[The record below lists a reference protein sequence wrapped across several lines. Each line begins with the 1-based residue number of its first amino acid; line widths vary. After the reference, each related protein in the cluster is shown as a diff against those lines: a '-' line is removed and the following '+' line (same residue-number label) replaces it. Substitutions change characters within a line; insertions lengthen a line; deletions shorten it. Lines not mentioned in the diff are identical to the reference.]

1 MNLLILWGA
10 SFFCFSL
17 SERREKQKGLQAVT
31 TYGIWRLMAALK
43 RMRHEMFAREYI
55 LNGENASAAYRL
67 TAQHFPNKPLVH
79 PKSAAVVGYTILQRP
94 EVKRRIFE
102 LRDIMAK
109 KSDITLDKL
118 LTDIQEAMFMA
129 KTQAKPN
136 DVVNAALAQAKLV
149 GLLRDR
155 VEAGAVGD
163 FDGIDNISEV
173 LEKVAQDI
181 SPEVALALSKAF
193 GYTKDEP
200 ETQSEPVEE
209 SPLAQAIP
217 PSDAVN

>member
-1 MNLLILWGA
+1 
-10 SFFCFSL
+10 
-17 SERREKQKGLQAVT
+17 
-31 TYGIWRLMAALK
+31 
-43 RMRHEMFAREYI
+43 MRHEMFAREYL

-67 TAQHFPNKPLVH
+67 TARHFPNKPLVH

-94 EVKRRIFE
+94 EVKKRIYE
-102 LRDIMAK
+102 LRTIMAK

-163 FDGIDNISEV
+163 FDGIDDISAV
-173 LEKVAQDI
+173 LEKVSQDI

-193 GYTKDEP
+193 GYHTKETL

-209 SPLAQAIP
+209 TKLAQAIP